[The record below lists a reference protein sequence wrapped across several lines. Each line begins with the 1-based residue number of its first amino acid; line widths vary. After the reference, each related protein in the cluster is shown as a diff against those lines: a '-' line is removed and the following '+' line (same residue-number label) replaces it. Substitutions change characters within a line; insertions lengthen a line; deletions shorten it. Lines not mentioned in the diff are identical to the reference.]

1 LIVDSSAILAI
12 LLKEAGWERLVEKVA
27 GSSVAGVGTPTLV
40 ETGIVLASR
49 VGTDAGRLLS
59 LFLAESAIAPVPFGE
74 AHWRKALEAHRRYG
88 RGRHRAGLNFGDCM
102 SYAMAK
108 LAGQP
113 LLCTGE
119 DFAKTDLELA

>member
-27 GSSVAGVGTPTLV
+27 GSPVAGVGTPTLV

-49 VGTDAGRLLS
+49 VGTDARRILS

-74 AHWRKALEAHRRYG
+74 AHCRKALEAHRRYG

-102 SYAMAK
+102 SYATAK